1 MRSLFV
7 FLYPISLLFRFSD
20 KDGRIFFYS
29 RIFLYFAKKP
39 NVEMHKFTL
48 YLKVTARRLS
58 NPVFFMLLGL
68 SLILWYVTKLSHSYT
83 ANINIPSASTA
94 SIIRCGVRWKD
105 QDTRSC
111 CTRSL
116 RVKTECSSRPDN
128 IAVTP
133 STTASGLYD
142 ISPFWLQNTISSQI
156 TDLKIKS
163 VAAPVEIEFPKRS
176 DD

>member
-1 MRSLFV
+1 M
-7 FLYPISLLFRFSD
+7 
-20 KDGRIFFYS
+20 
-29 RIFLYFAKKP
+29 
-39 NVEMHKFTL
+39 
-48 YLKVTARRLS
+48 
-58 NPVFFMLLGL
+58 
-68 SLILWYVTKLSHSYT
+68 TKLSHSYT
-83 ANINIPSASTA
+83 ANINIPVRIDSVYYSV
-94 SIIRCGVRWKD
+94 RCQVEGSGYQILLHKIAPRKNGVFI
-105 QDTRSC
+105 
-111 CTRSL
+111 
-116 RVKTECSSRPDN
+116 SSDN

>member
-1 MRSLFV
+1 
-7 FLYPISLLFRFSD
+7 
-20 KDGRIFFYS
+20 
-29 RIFLYFAKKP
+29 
-39 NVEMHKFTL
+39 MHKFTL

-83 ANINIPSASTA
+83 ADINIPVRIDSVYYSV
-94 SIIRCGVRWKD
+94 RCQVEGSGYQILLHKIAPRKNGVFI
-105 QDTRSC
+105 
-111 CTRSL
+111 
-116 RVKTECSSRPDN
+116 SSDN

-163 VAAPVEIEFPKRS
+163 VAAPVEIEFPKRKRRLRS
-176 DD
+176 AITGGIGSGSESTGLPPHFVAGGFPVYDSGHRSRGG

>member
-1 MRSLFV
+1 
-7 FLYPISLLFRFSD
+7 
-20 KDGRIFFYS
+20 
-29 RIFLYFAKKP
+29 
-39 NVEMHKFTL
+39 MHKFTL

-83 ANINIPSASTA
+83 ADINIPVRIDSVYYSV
-94 SIIRCGVRWKD
+94 RCQVEGSGYQILLHKIAPRKNGVFI
-105 QDTRSC
+105 
-111 CTRSL
+111 
-116 RVKTECSSRPDN
+116 SSDN

-133 STTASGLYD
+133 ST
-142 ISPFWLQNTISSQI
+142 FWLQNTISSQI

>member
-1 MRSLFV
+1 
-7 FLYPISLLFRFSD
+7 
-20 KDGRIFFYS
+20 
-29 RIFLYFAKKP
+29 
-39 NVEMHKFTL
+39 MHKFTL

-83 ANINIPSASTA
+83 ADINIPVRIDSVYYSV
-94 SIIRCGVRWKD
+94 RCQVEGSGYQILLHKIATRKNGVFI
-105 QDTRSC
+105 
-111 CTRSL
+111 
-116 RVKTECSSRPDN
+116 SSDN

>member
-1 MRSLFV
+1 
-7 FLYPISLLFRFSD
+7 
-20 KDGRIFFYS
+20 
-29 RIFLYFAKKP
+29 
-39 NVEMHKFTL
+39 MHKFTL

-83 ANINIPSASTA
+83 ANINIPVRIDSVYYSV
-94 SIIRCGVRWKD
+94 RCPVDKIAPRKNGVFI
-105 QDTRSC
+105 
-111 CTRSL
+111 
-116 RVKTECSSRPDN
+116 SSDN

>member
-1 MRSLFV
+1 
-7 FLYPISLLFRFSD
+7 
-20 KDGRIFFYS
+20 
-29 RIFLYFAKKP
+29 
-39 NVEMHKFTL
+39 MHKFTL

-83 ANINIPSASTA
+83 ADINIPVRIDSVYYSV
-94 SIIRCGVRWKD
+94 RCQVEGSGYQILLHKIAPRKNGVFI
-105 QDTRSC
+105 
-111 CTRSL
+111 
-116 RVKTECSSRPDN
+116 SSDN

-163 VAAPVEIEFPKRS
+163 VAAPVEIEFPNRS

>member
-1 MRSLFV
+1 
-7 FLYPISLLFRFSD
+7 
-20 KDGRIFFYS
+20 
-29 RIFLYFAKKP
+29 
-39 NVEMHKFTL
+39 MHKFTL

-83 ANINIPSASTA
+83 ANINIPVRIDSVYYSV
-94 SIIRCGVRWKD
+94 RCQVEGSGY
-105 QDTRSC
+105 QI
-111 CTRSL
+111 L
-116 RVKTECSSRPDN
+116 LHN

>member
-1 MRSLFV
+1 
-7 FLYPISLLFRFSD
+7 
-20 KDGRIFFYS
+20 
-29 RIFLYFAKKP
+29 
-39 NVEMHKFTL
+39 MHKFTL

-83 ANINIPSASTA
+83 ANINIPVRIDSVYYSV
-94 SIIRCGVRWKD
+94 RCQVEGSGYQILLHKIAPRKNGVFI
-105 QDTRSC
+105 
-111 CTRSL
+111 
-116 RVKTECSSRPDN
+116 SSDN
-128 IAVTP
+128 I
-133 STTASGLYD
+133 ASGLYD